1 MINAK
6 LENAVAIGPHL
17 VEMRQAG
24 GDERS
29 SGKGKQRDAASG
41 PAFRLPETGCHG
53 YPYCGHHFVS
63 NQIPQT
69 EPALTSQVAHLAA
82 QTRRLS
88 PEPSTLPEAPGSE
101 TQLDTTTVP
110 VL

>member
-41 PAFRLPETGCHG
+41 PAFRLPETRRHGC
-53 YPYCGHHFVS
+53 PYFGHHLVR
-63 NQIPQT
+63 NQIPRI
-69 EPALTSQVAHLAA
+69 EPLAYFA
-82 QTRRLS
+82 GCAS
-88 PEPSTLPEAPGSE
+88 PATNAPTIAGASN
-101 TQLDTTTVP
+101 TDRGPRVRNP
-110 VL
+110 N